1 MTNNL
6 NQPTVPEANPLME
19 TPVQTD
25 PVRTDGYNEAVK
37 QGNSM
42 KIVLLVVIF
51 LVFGVLVSYIL
62 MNYFGE
68 GEEPETVTPTAV
80 PTVEATAVQQQP
92 LATPTSEVVT
102 LTDFSFNIFNSVS
115 NGADNPYIVSGKAL
129 SDAELIPTETSESA
143 SFTVKGDG
151 YQLNVSAF
159 YESEQMSYED
169 FVFLSEIGDETV
181 ARVKDT
187 YFPSSQNRYR
197 YIRSETA
204 SETEDCQGIGPDDLL
219 SAPCGDSHYVRG
231 NNVQTFYILD
241 ITCEADAQNISKCD
255 EIVKSLNVAV

>member
-1 MTNNL
+1 MTYL
-6 NQPTVPEANPLME
+6 GG
-19 TPVQTD
+19 D
-25 PVRTDGYNEAVK
+25 
-37 QGNSM
+37 
-42 KIVLLVVIF
+42 
-51 LVFGVLVSYIL
+51 
-62 MNYFGE
+62 
-68 GEEPETVTPTAV
+68 EEPEIVNPTVI
-80 PTVEATAVQQQP
+80 PTVEVTAVQEQP

-115 NGADNPYIVSGKAL
+115 NSADNPYIVSGKAL

-151 YQLNVSAF
+151 YQLNVAAF

-169 FVFLSEIGDETV
+169 FVFLSEIGDETI

-241 ITCEADAQNISKCD
+241 ITCDADAENVSKCD
-255 EIVKSLNVAV
+255 DIVKTLDVLY